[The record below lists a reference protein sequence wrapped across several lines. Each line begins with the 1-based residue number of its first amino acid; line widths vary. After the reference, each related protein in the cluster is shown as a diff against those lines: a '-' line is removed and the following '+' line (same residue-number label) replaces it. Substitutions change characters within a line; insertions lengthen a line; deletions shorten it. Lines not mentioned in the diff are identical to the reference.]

1 MTATARA
8 PREHG
13 FWVMMV
19 LALAAGLLLQPS
31 WVGLATALGIA
42 LALVAGAVVIGRRIR
57 KNPALQLAST
67 VLLGL
72 VPAPIA
78 LVGGAEMGQT
88 LLVAVGL
95 AAAFTAGGLLVVSVL
110 QRARKR
116 FSTAAWTRWSACLLS
131 AAATIWYLAG
141 GHPYKAA
148 AGQYRSAERWRPRV
162 RGGQSLRRRS
172 VHLRGPHSERRAPD
186 AMIGDEAAHHWEQSG
201 QLDRK

>member
-148 AGQYRSAERWRPRV
+148 ALAVTTLYCVGVLWWCPSAKR
-162 RGGQSLRRRS
+162 LK
-172 VHLRGPHSERRAPD
+172 A
-186 AMIGDEAAHHWEQSG
+186 IGLSISAAHTLSVV
-201 QLDRK
+201 LLTL